1 MTLPSDAPRALELL
15 LVEDNPG
22 DVELAREALR
32 DVTVPLRLSVVHDG
46 VEALAFLRREGR
58 HADAPRPDLV
68 LLDLN
73 VPKLDGRGVLAE
85 AKGDAALR
93 DIPIVVLTSSRAP
106 SDVRRA
112 YALHA
117 NAYVAKPVDLD
128 QHLAAVR
135 AVVDFWGTVA
145 LRARED

>member
-1 MTLPSDAPRALELL
+1 MSELPEAPRALELL

-32 DVTVPLRLSVVHDG
+32 ELPLALRLSVVHDG
-46 VEALAFLRREGR
+46 VEALAFLRRQGR

-73 VPKLDGRGVLAE
+73 IPKLDGRGVLAE

-93 DIPIVVLTSSRAP
+93 EIPIVVLTSSQAEP
-106 SDVRRA
+106 DVRRA

-117 NAYVAKPVDLD
+117 NCYVAKPVDLD
-128 QHLAAVR
+128 QYFATVR
-135 AVVDFWGTVA
+135 AVVEFWGTVA
-145 LRARED
+145 IRPHDG

>member
-1 MTLPSDAPRALELL
+1 MSELPEAPRALELL

-32 DVTVPLRLSVVHDG
+32 ELPLALRLSVVHDG
-46 VEALAFLRREGR
+46 VEALAFLRRQGR
-58 HADAPRPDLV
+58 HAAAPRPDLV

-73 VPKLDGRGVLAE
+73 IPKLDGRGVLAE

-93 DIPIVVLTSSRAP
+93 EIPIVVLTSSQAEP
-106 SDVRRA
+106 DVRRA

-117 NAYVAKPVDLD
+117 NCYVAKPVDLD
-128 QHLAAVR
+128 QYFATVR
-135 AVVDFWGTVA
+135 AVVEFWGTVA
-145 LRARED
+145 IRPHDG

>member
-1 MTLPSDAPRALELL
+1 MSELPEAPRALELL

-32 DVTVPLRLSVVHDG
+32 ELPLTLRLSVVHDG
-46 VEALAFLRREGR
+46 VEALAFLRRQGR

-73 VPKLDGRGVLAE
+73 IPKLDGRGVLAE

-93 DIPIVVLTSSRAP
+93 EIPIVVLTSSQAEP
-106 SDVRRA
+106 DVRRA

-117 NAYVAKPVDLD
+117 NCYVAKPVDLD
-128 QHLAAVR
+128 QYFATVR
-135 AVVDFWGTVA
+135 AVVEFWGTVA
-145 LRARED
+145 IRPHDG

>member
-1 MTLPSDAPRALELL
+1 MSELPEAPRALELL

-32 DVTVPLRLSVVHDG
+32 DVALPLHLSVVHDG
-46 VEALAFLRREGR
+46 VEALAFLRRQGR
-58 HADAPRPDLV
+58 YADAPRPDLV

-73 VPKLDGRGVLAE
+73 IPKLDGRGVLAE

-93 DIPIVVLTSSRAP
+93 EIPIVVLTSSQAEP
-106 SDVRRA
+106 DVRRA

-117 NAYVAKPVDLD
+117 NCYVAKPVDLD
-128 QHLAAVR
+128 QYFATVR
-135 AVVDFWGTVA
+135 AVVEFWGTVA
-145 LRARED
+145 IRPHDG